1 MQQKRRLRKRVP
13 QVRILPYKMG
23 SKGATLLAEGLRGIG
38 EKCFKVFPNRGYIP
52 RPLHTIINWGS
63 GDAPNWNM
71 EDTRRVLNHPYY
83 VRGASN
89 KLTAFNMMQ
98 EAGVSIPEFTE
109 DWQVAQQWLEQ
120 EIKVV
125 ARHKLQGH
133 SGDGIEIY
141 SLPNTTRINCNAPL
155 YVKYIKKKFE
165 YRVHVFNGVVIDV
178 QQKRKRQEVPNED
191 VDYQVRNHANG
202 WVYCRDNLHIP
213 EDLYGNATSAVAAL
227 GLDFGA
233 VDIIYNEHQNKSYVL
248 EVNTAPGLEGTTLTK
263 YVEAIREIL

>member
-1 MQQKRRLRKRVP
+1 MKHRLRPRIP

-23 SKGATLLAEGLRGIG
+23 SKGATLLAEGLRGVG

-71 EDTRRVLNHPYY
+71 EDTKRVLNHPYY

-89 KLTAFNMMQ
+89 KLTAFNMMK
-98 EAGVSIPEFTE
+98 ETGVSVPEFTTE
-109 DWQVAQQWLEQ
+109 PNVAQDWIRENQP
-120 EIKVV
+120 VV
-125 ARHKLQGH
+125 VRTKLQGH
-133 SGDGIEIY
+133 SGDGIVMYEGNSNMYEPIM
-141 SLPNTTRINCNAPL
+141 PAPL
-155 YVKYIKKKFE
+155 YVKYIKKKHE
-165 YRVHVFNGVVIDV
+165 YRVHVFNGNVIDV
-178 QQKRKRQEVPNED
+178 QQKRKKQEVPNEE

-202 WVYCRDNLHIP
+202 WVYCRDNLYIP
-213 EDLYGNATSAVAAL
+213 EDLSGNAISAVAAL

-233 VDIIYNEHQNKSYVL
+233 VDIIWNEHQNKSYVL

-263 YVEAIREIL
+263 YVKAIKEVL